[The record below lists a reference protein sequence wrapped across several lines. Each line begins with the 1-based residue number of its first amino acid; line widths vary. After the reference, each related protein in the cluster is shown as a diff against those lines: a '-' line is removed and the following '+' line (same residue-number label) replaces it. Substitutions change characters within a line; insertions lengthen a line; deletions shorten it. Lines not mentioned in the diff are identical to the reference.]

1 MIKKAIYL
9 LLVIVL
15 IGLSSCGKYSK
26 LLKSADSN
34 KKYEAAIKYYD
45 SHDYYHALQLFDDV
59 IPVYRGKE
67 QAEKIHYYY
76 AYCYYGQSDWIMAS
90 YHFKNFVKIFP
101 NSKNAEECLYM
112 SAYSKFLDSPPHSL
126 DQSSTYDAIKEL
138 QLFINFYPQSP
149 RVEEA
154 NKLID
159 ELRKKLIL
167 KAYEIAKMYYKMEA
181 YSSAQIA
188 FQNVLKDYPETI
200 YKEEILYL
208 ILKSD
213 FYYAKNSIESKKK
226 ERYQNVVKAY
236 NDLVNNYPSTMHKS
250 EADTI
255 LKDSQS
261 ELVNK

>member
-1 MIKKAIYL
+1 
-9 LLVIVL
+9 
-15 IGLSSCGKYSK
+15 
-26 LLKSADSN
+26 
-34 KKYEAAIKYYD
+34 
-45 SHDYYHALQLFDDV
+45 
-59 IPVYRGKE
+59 
-67 QAEKIHYYY
+67 
-76 AYCYYGQSDWIMAS
+76 
-90 YHFKNFVKIFP
+90 
-101 NSKNAEECLYM
+101 
-112 SAYSKFLDSPPHSL
+112 
-126 DQSSTYDAIKEL
+126 
-138 QLFINFYPQSP
+138 
-149 RVEEA
+149 
-154 NKLID
+154 
-159 ELRKKLIL
+159 
-167 KAYEIAKMYYKMEA
+167 MYYKMEA

-236 NDLVNNYPSTMHKS
+236 NDLVNSYPSTMHKS